1 MMDSNSPAA
10 AAMFARSLNIMFAEA
25 RGGLRF
31 ETSSGWA
38 QVFVDGNYVGIVDD
52 FGLRGRPL
60 DLTVGPHHV
69 ELHATGYAT
78 VTFDVNIAANQV
90 SRYRGDLQPL
100 TAPALMPSGPSGTS
114 GPSAANVAS
123 APEKYYVIPNCY
135 AGNRPPT
142 HPLPSGCSITQM
154 RVSN

>member
-1 MMDSNSPAA
+1 
-10 AAMFARSLNIMFAEA
+10 MFARSLNIMFAEA
-25 RGGLRF
+25 QGGLKF
-31 ETSSGWA
+31 ETSSSGSA

-69 ELHATGYAT
+69 ELRATGYVT

-114 GPSAANVAS
+114 GPSGPSAANVAS
-123 APEKYYVIPNCY
+123 APQKFYVIPNCY

-142 HPLPSGCSITQM
+142 QPLPRGCAIAQM